1 MEDGVESQPAEQPA
15 TALVITDEAIS
26 IQVAELNDER
36 TPEGMVCLA
45 TTLGDRVV
53 ARCVLSPEAAGYLG
67 EVGLFDDP
75 VRLALAAQ
83 EAPPG
88 LQCRLFALVQ
98 IPREVLEEDEEPEED
113 PEPWAASVP
122 SSDYERVVQDA
133 SGDGEESEAETEIA
147 AVLLGHVVRFARDRR
162 HPASLPLEAA
172 DVLSTIVQ
180 GRVAEVVD
188 KLLEDLLGD
197 ATDA

>member
-1 MEDGVESQPAEQPA
+1 MESQPGDQPT
-15 TALVITDEAIS
+15 TALVITEEAIS

-36 TPEGMVCLA
+36 TPDGMVCLA

-53 ARCVLSPEAAGYLG
+53 ARCVVSPEAAGYLG
-67 EVGLFDDP
+67 EVGLFEDP

-98 IPREVLEEDEEPEED
+98 IPREILEEGEEPEEE

-133 SGDGEESEAETEIA
+133 SEDGEVSEADTEVA
-147 AVLLGHVVRFARDRR
+147 AVLLGHVVRFSRDRR

-188 KLLEDLLGD
+188 KLLEDLLDD
-197 ATDA
+197 ATDT

>member
-1 MEDGVESQPAEQPA
+1 MENSQPEQPPA
-15 TALVITDEAIS
+15 TALVITDEAIPILVS
-26 IQVAELNDER
+26 ALDDER

-53 ARCVLSPEAAGYLG
+53 ARCVVTPEAAGFLG
-67 EVGLFDDP
+67 EAGLFVDP

-98 IPREVLEEDEEPEED
+98 IPREVLEEDEETEEE
-113 PEPWAASVP
+113 PEPWARSVP
-122 SSDYERVVQDA
+122 SSDYERVVRE
-133 SGDGEESEAETEIA
+133 SGSLEDLEEEPGEDLEMA
-147 AVLLGHVVRFARDRR
+147 AVLLGHVVRFERDRR
-162 HPASLPLEAA
+162 HPADLPLEAA

-188 KLLEDLLGD
+188 KVLEDLLGD
-197 ATDA
+197 ANK